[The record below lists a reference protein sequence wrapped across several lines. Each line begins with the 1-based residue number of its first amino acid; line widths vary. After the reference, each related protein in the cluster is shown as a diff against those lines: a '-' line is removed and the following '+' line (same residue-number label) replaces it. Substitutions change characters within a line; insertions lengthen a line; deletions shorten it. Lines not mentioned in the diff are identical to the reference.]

1 MILHVLFYVAGLI
14 ISNRFIPVAVDH
26 LTLKHYV
33 IYSSVLLFAGV
44 AIFYMLLLFGMD
56 PFWSFYLAERWCSQP
71 EWVHLDT
78 SLLFALVRDASS
90 LLG

>member
-1 MILHVLFYVAGLI
+1 MTVTI
-14 ISNRFIPVAVDH
+14 ISSVSHVAFVCF
-26 LTLKHYV
+26 LLKHYV